1 MIKCHYN
8 WKYIFLRPSIDQI
21 IKRYLAKLEVSQG
34 GVNGICR
41 ADRCAVRL
49 GEVRV
54 VDRRA
59 GLRADR
65 RADRRAN
72 GPCSHSDGRSLAW
85 LNYACS
91 RRDSC

>member
-1 MIKCHYN
+1 MPLQLKVH
-8 WKYIFLRPSIDQI
+8 FPAPLRRSDHQALPRQ
-21 IKRYLAKLEVSQG
+21 VSQG

-72 GPCSHSDGRSLAW
+72 GPCSDSDGPRPSLAE
-85 LNYACS
+85 LRLQPEGLMLSLCL
-91 RRDSC
+91 